1 MPLVE
6 IYVIIQVGQAI
17 GPWWTILLL
26 IADSIL
32 GSWLVKR
39 EGARAW
45 RALRSALDE
54 GRMPATELADGML
67 ILVGGLLMLTPGFVL
82 DIVGAL
88 CILPFTRPIG
98 RRALSG
104 FVSRRLTVATFPGA
118 ASYGAGAGI
127 RDRDADR
134 PDQTVAPDRMWSGA
148 TSSTEPAQDDPRAEA
163 QALVFLRWPVQVRRA
178 DLAAAE
184 QLQALGEDVL
194 ELLDGAALEQHVP
207 VRAGRLLGLDLGL
220 DARRRE
226 SASAPQRGHSHTAG
240 TRPRRTS

>member
-1 MPLVE
+1 MKRKFPRWLLLAAFVLVPLVE

-26 IADSIL
+26 IADSVL

-45 RALRSALDE
+45 RALRSALDQ

-98 RRALSG
+98 RRALAG
-104 FVSRRLTVATFPGA
+104 FVSRKLTVATFPGA
-118 ASYGAGAGI
+118 ASYGADPGYGPGYGPGYEPGPAGP
-127 RDRDADR
+127 DSR
-134 PDQTVAPDRMWSGA
+134 PGPD
-148 TSSTEPAQDDPRAEA
+148 
-163 QALVFLRWPVQVRRA
+163 VVR
-178 DLAAAE
+178 
-184 QLQALGEDVL
+184 GDVI
-194 ELLDGAALEQHVP
+194 D
-207 VRAGRLLGLDLGL
+207 
-220 DARRRE
+220 
-226 SASAPQRGHSHTAG
+226 
-240 TRPRRTS
+240 